1 MIITVYH
8 NISPDGYFGLNTVF
22 GDGGKR
28 QASTYEERHPLI
40 RVFTYEQDDPTA
52 ADPEGTALALCEL
65 AFLAFNVGAD
75 PGFHA
80 SPEIRSLATRYRA
93 RRLRALS
100 VGDVLVLNNEAAYA
114 CASVGFQR
122 TETGALR
129 VISSP
134 QEAERMIRERYQ
146 IPPRAPLTVTVPLT
160 EEDSK

>member
-1 MIITVYH
+1 MIISVYH
-8 NISPDGYFGLNTVF
+8 NISPDGYFGLNTIF
-22 GDGGKR
+22 EDGGKR

-40 RVFTYEQDDPTA
+40 RVFTYEVPDPTV
-52 ADPEGTALALCEL
+52 ADPGSSALALCEF
-65 AFLAFNVGAD
+65 AFLAFNVGDD
-75 PGFHA
+75 PSFST
-80 SPEIRSLATRYRA
+80 SPEVRSLATRYRA

-100 VGDVLVLNNEAAYA
+100 VGDVLVLNGEAAYA

-146 IPPRAPLTVTVPLT
+146 IPPRAPLTVTVPLP
-160 EEDSK
+160 EEK